1 MSDGLEDF
9 ENLVGPSSAQL
20 SHLPLILPLIFIFIK
35 FSSKQCIYHP
45 IWCCFSLP
53 IPDHSIMPSI
63 NDSDKFETPSNE
75 PVLSSQLMKKFWISP
90 LPSSLDHSI
99 HHVRAHQS
107 DGDPSR
113 FDTFGSVSIFDF
125 TKADNGE
132 PSWRSAPDGFEGW
145 CVDLLFHARHLFEAT
160 PTPT

>member
-1 MSDGLEDF
+1 
-9 ENLVGPSSAQL
+9 
-20 SHLPLILPLIFIFIK
+20 
-35 FSSKQCIYHP
+35 
-45 IWCCFSLP
+45 
-53 IPDHSIMPSI
+53 MPSI
-63 NDSDKFETPSNE
+63 NDSDKFEIPSNE
-75 PVLSSQLMKKFWISP
+75 PVLSSQLMKKIWISP

-113 FDTFGSVSIFDF
+113 FDTHTFGSVSIFDF

-145 CVDLLFHARHLFEAT
+145 CVDLLFHARHLFEANAKRQT
-160 PTPT
+160 QNSNSRPRRSHCNFFKIKDLSFLRRWTISLCGACQVMMVNPRFVL